1 MNLEEVARLAGVS
14 RSTVSRVV
22 NDDPRVSEDVR
33 TRVQQII
40 REYNYHPNAAARS
53 LASRRTRILG
63 LVFPKVTTTVF
74 SDPFFPKLIQGAVE
88 ACNAADHNLMMLM
101 DSSAEYIAGDR
112 IYSRIIRGHHLD
124 GVVIASSVVDD
135 PIVEQLQQAR
145 FPFVLVGRHPRYHEV
160 NSIDVDNRAAA
171 QSAVSH
177 LIDHGYRRIA
187 IIAGMRNMIAT
198 IDRYAGYVT
207 ALQEAGQLPD
217 PDLMAHGGFSQEGGY
232 AAMQQLLPHNPD
244 AVFVASDIM
253 AFGALRALEEHG
265 VRVPEDIALMGFDG
279 QDETAHTR
287 PPLST
292 VAQPIADL
300 GRGAV
305 QILLERIEHPE
316 GDPRHVL
323 LPTQLILRR
332 SCGCPEM
339 PPPLVSV
346 GADTAEVALPSAHS

>member
-33 TRVQQII
+33 ARVQQII
-40 REYNYHPNAAARS
+40 REHNYHPNAAARS

-112 IYSRIIRGHHLD
+112 IYNRIIRGHHLD

-135 PIVEQLQQAR
+135 PIVEQLQQAG
-145 FPFVLVGRHPRYHEV
+145 FPFVLVGRHPRYQEV
-160 NSIDVDNRAAA
+160 NSVDVDNRAAA

-177 LIDHGYRRIA
+177 LIEHGYRRIA
-187 IIAGMRNMIAT
+187 VIAGMRNMIAT

-217 PDLMAHGGFSQEGGY
+217 PALMAHGDFSQEGGY

-244 AVFVASDIM
+244 AVFVASDVM
-253 AFGALRALEEHG
+253 AFGALRALEERG
-265 VRVPEDIALMGFDG
+265 LRVPEDIALIGFDG
-279 QDETAHTR
+279 QEQTAHSR

-292 VAQPIADL
+292 VGQPIADL
-300 GRGAV
+300 GREAV
-305 QILLERIEHPE
+305 HILLDRIEHPD
-316 GDPRHVL
+316 GAPRHHF
-323 LPTQLILRR
+323 LPTHLILRR
-332 SCGCPEM
+332 SCGCTEA
-339 PPPLVSV
+339 PPPLVAV
-346 GADTAEVALPSAHS
+346 GTGAAGGVLPPVHP